1 MFFMIEAKCMLHI
14 FFLRLT
20 IIVGL
25 FCLYISTFVWHL
37 ERQATTETKQGMKGR
52 LVFYQLI

>member
-1 MFFMIEAKCMLHI
+1 MIEAKCMLHI

-25 FCLYISTFVWHL
+25 FSLYISTFVWHH
-37 ERQATTETKQGMKGR
+37 EREATTETKQGMKGR
-52 LVFYQLI
+52 LEFFQQI